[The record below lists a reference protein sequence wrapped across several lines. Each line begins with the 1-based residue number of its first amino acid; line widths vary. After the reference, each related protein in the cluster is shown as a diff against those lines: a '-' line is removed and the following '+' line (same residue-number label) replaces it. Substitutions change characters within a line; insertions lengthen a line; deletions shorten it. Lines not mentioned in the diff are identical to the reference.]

1 MTREAM
7 EAWENAC
14 EMHFT
19 AFQNFMRLTDG
30 DIGLSLQLT
39 TSYTTTFL
47 KSTQTQEQDEKINTI
62 SEGSLGNRIII
73 LLRKR
78 GLTQKELARK
88 AKISEVTLSRYIH
101 GDRQPRANNIAN
113 IADVLQTTTDYLLGG
128 ENQNDFK

>member
-7 EAWENAC
+7 EAWKNAC
-14 EMHFT
+14 EMHFA
-19 AFQNFMRLTDG
+19 AFQNFMCLTDG

-39 TSYTTTFL
+39 TSYTTAFL
-47 KSTQTQEQDEKINTI
+47 KSTQTQEQDEKINAI
-62 SEGSLGNRIII
+62 SDDSLGNRIVI

-78 GLTQKELARK
+78 GLTQKELAEK
-88 AKISEVTLSRYIH
+88 TKISEATLSRYIH

-113 IADVLQTTTDYLLGG
+113 IANALQTTTDYLLGG

>member
-14 EMHFT
+14 EMHFA
-19 AFQNFMRLTDG
+19 AFRNFMCLTDG

-39 TSYTTTFL
+39 TSYTAAFL
-47 KSTQTQEQDEKINTI
+47 KSTQTQKQDEKINAI
-62 SEGSLGNRIII
+62 SDDSLGNRIVI

-78 GLTQKELARK
+78 GLTQKELAEK
-88 AKISEVTLSRYIH
+88 TKISEVTLSRYIH

-113 IADVLQTTTDYLLGG
+113 IANVLQTTTDYLLGG

>member
-1 MTREAM
+1 MTRETM

-14 EMHFT
+14 EMHFA

-30 DIGLSLQLT
+30 DISLSLQLT
-39 TSYTTTFL
+39 TSYTTAFL
-47 KSTQTQEQDEKINTI
+47 KSAQTQEQDEKINAI
-62 SEGSLGNRIII
+62 SDDSLGNRIVI

-78 GLTQKELARK
+78 GLTQKELAEK
-88 AKISEVTLSRYIH
+88 TKISEVTLSRYIH

-113 IADVLQTTTDYLLGG
+113 IANVLQTTTDYLLGG

>member
-1 MTREAM
+1 MTRETM
-7 EAWENAC
+7 EAWEGAC
-14 EMHFT
+14 EMHFI

-39 TSYTTTFL
+39 TSCTTAFF
-47 KSTQTQEQDEKINTI
+47 KSTQTQEQDEKISAI
-62 SEGSLGNRIII
+62 SNDSLGNRIVI

-78 GLTQKELARK
+78 GLTQKELAEK
-88 AKISEVTLSRYIH
+88 TKISEATLSRYIH

-113 IADVLQTTTDYLLGG
+113 IANVLQTTTDYLLGG

>member
-39 TSYTTTFL
+39 TSYTTAFL

-88 AKISEVTLSRYIH
+88 AQISEVTLSRYIH
-101 GDRQPRANNIAN
+101 GDRQPRANNIVN
-113 IADVLQTTTDYLLGG
+113 IADALQTTTDYLLGG

>member
-7 EAWENAC
+7 EAWESAC

-19 AFQNFMRLTDG
+19 AFQKFMRLTDG

-39 TSYTTTFL
+39 TSYTTAFL
-47 KSTQTQEQDEKINTI
+47 KSTQTQEQDEKISAI
-62 SEGSLGNRIII
+62 GDDSLGNRIVI

-78 GLTQKELARK
+78 GLTQKELAEK
-88 AKISEVTLSRYIH
+88 TKISEATLSRYIH

-113 IADVLQTTTDYLLGG
+113 IADTLQTTTDYLLGG
-128 ENQNDFK
+128 GKTE

>member
-14 EMHFT
+14 EMHFA

-39 TSYTTTFL
+39 TSCTTAFL
-47 KSTQTQEQDEKINTI
+47 KSTQTQEQDEKINAI
-62 SEGSLGNRIII
+62 SDDSLGNRIVI

-78 GLTQKELARK
+78 GLTQKELAK
-88 AKISEVTLSRYIH
+88 KTKISEVTLSRYIH

-113 IADVLQTTTDYLLGG
+113 IANVLQTTTDYLLGG

>member
-7 EAWENAC
+7 KAWENAC

-39 TSYTTTFL
+39 TSYTTAFL

-101 GDRQPRANNIAN
+101 GDQQPRANNIVN